1 MSEVDQTQVKEAVE
15 SMGKAFEEFKATND
29 KKLSDL
35 EKKGSTDPLVE
46 EKLSK
51 IEQSLNSLEDINQEV
66 TLAK

>member
-1 MSEVDQTQVKEAVE
+1 MSEVDQSQVKEAVE

-46 EKLSK
+46 DKLSK
-51 IEQSLNSLEDINQEV
+51 IEKS
-66 TLAK
+66 